1 VAAWHR
7 RYNVSGTVHCDGR
20 RLDDWCRVLRAL
32 LRTDDVGVMGYF
44 TGQTGV
50 FAFSS
55 IADVV
60 SAGSGVH
67 EFHAL
72 VHGEP
77 AGWSEFADALGSALS
92 MESLPYSLV
101 VHDAIQISP

>member
-44 TGQTGV
+44 TGQTWPFTV
-50 FAFSS
+50 DLMA
-55 IADVV
+55 
-60 SAGSGVH
+60 
-67 EFHAL
+67 
-72 VHGEP
+72 
-77 AGWSEFADALGSALS
+77 
-92 MESLPYSLV
+92 
-101 VHDAIQISP
+101 